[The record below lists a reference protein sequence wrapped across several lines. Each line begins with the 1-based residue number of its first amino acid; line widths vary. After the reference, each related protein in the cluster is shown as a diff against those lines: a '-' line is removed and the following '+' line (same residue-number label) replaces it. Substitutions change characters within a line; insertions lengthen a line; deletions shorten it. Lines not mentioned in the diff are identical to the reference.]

1 MLAEPHLCAGA
12 TFGLI
17 SGENVGLGPERR
29 AGISFPETRGD
40 DLSPCVSEL
49 RTVVM

>member
-1 MLAEPHLCAGA
+1 MLAELHLCADA

-17 SGENVGLGPERR
+17 SGENFGLGPERR
-29 AGISFPETRGD
+29 AGISFPETLGD